1 MKKIL
6 LIFLAVCAF
15 ALNSVYAQNKKIGG
29 RVTSSD
35 DGLPLPGV
43 SIKVS
48 GSKSGVQTDA
58 DGSYT
63 LNVPDGSNTVVF
75 SFIGYLP
82 QTITVGNPST
92 YNIKLVSDQKTLND
106 VVVIGYGSVSKR
118 TSTGSTA
125 SVKAAD
131 IAGRPVTGL
140 DQALQGLTAGVQVT
154 SASGTPGGAVT
165 VRVRGVSTINAGSQ
179 PLYVVDGTPIIAA
192 NNAQIGF
199 GNGQTNGLNDINPN
213 DIESID
219 VLKDAAAA
227 AIYGSRASNGVVIVT
242 TKRGKTGKTNIDLD
256 YSTGF
261 QQTTKTIDALTGP
274 EYVQLYQDAVQ
285 NRYPTLTIGSTT
297 YPTLTAL
304 ITTGL
309 TRPLLAANPST
320 YSTTNWQDQVFRN
333 APISNYNLSINGG
346 NEKTRFN
353 ITSGFFDQ
361 DGILK
366 GSSYNR
372 FNMRLNLDHT
382 INDRFKVGTS
392 TSFSRSA
399 SNRINN
405 DNNIYGVLS
414 SAILLSPAINIY
426 NADGTYGRDVYSS
439 VENPVAAYTEPFN
452 LTTAGRLLSNVY
464 GEYKLLPSLTF
475 KTNFAAD
482 YQIYHERRFLPST
495 LNAAASPTNGSGIEA
510 YASELNLLNENTL
523 TFNKSFG
530 EHSLTVLGGQ
540 SWQKDDK
547 ETLYASGTNFPGN
560 DIQRLSAAAVKTD
573 ASSSGTS
580 STLVSFFGRASYD
593 YKKRYIFS
601 ATLRSDASSRF
612 ADGHRYGYF
621 PALSAAWI
629 ISDESFMKNMNWLST
644 LKLRGSWGKTGNN
657 FIDDFASRTLIG
669 AYNTTAVQSIAYAG
683 VAGLYPSQLGDP
695 NLTWEKTTSTDIAL
709 DFGFLND
716 RITLSADVY
725 YRKTDNLLASLPL
738 AGSSGFTTYTTNVGS
753 LENKGLELDLQT
765 VNLKGRDFS
774 WTTNL
779 NIAFNKNK
787 ILSLANNNAPVP
799 QGFGSWLEV
808 GQSVGAF
815 RGYKVLGIFQSQA
828 EVDQANAAAR
838 TATGSST
845 AVYQL
850 AATAPGDIKFEDVNG
865 DGVITS
871 ADQKILGSAQP
882 SFTGGFNNNFRYK
895 NFDLA
900 MLWQFNYGN
909 EILNYTRSFAEGM
922 NTIYGQF
929 TTTLDRW
936 TPTNTNT
943 TMPRAVLGDPNSNNR
958 VSDRFIENGS
968 YARMKN
974 LSIGYSLPADMAAKL
989 HMRKLRIFAAAQNL
1003 VTITNYKGFD
1013 PEVSTFNSTPASAGT
1028 DFLTA
1033 PQAKTFT
1040 FGVNVGF

>member
-48 GSKSGVQTDA
+48 GSNNGVQTDA

-63 LNVPDGSNTVVF
+63 LNVPAGSNSVVF

-82 QTITVGNPST
+82 QTLTIGNANT
-92 YNIKLVSDQKTLND
+92 YNVKLVSDEKTLND
-106 VVVIGYGSVSKR
+106 VVVVGYGTESKR
-118 TSTGSTA
+118 TNTGAISRI
-125 SVKAAD
+125 KAAD
-131 IAGRPVTGL
+131 IADRPVTGL
-140 DQALQGLTAGVQVT
+140 DQSLQGLVAGVQVT

-179 PLYVVDGTPIIAA
+179 PLYVIDGTPIITG
-192 NNAQIGF
+192 NNSQIGF
-199 GNGQTNGLNDINPN
+199 GNGQTNALNDINPN

-242 TKRGKTGKTNIDLD
+242 TKRGKSGRTNIDLD
-256 YSTGF
+256 YNTGF

-274 EYVQLYQDAVQ
+274 QYIQLYQDAVL
-285 NRYPTLTIGSTT
+285 NRYPTLTIGTTT
-297 YPTLTAL
+297 YPTLAAL

-309 TRPLLAANPST
+309 SRPLLAADAST
-320 YSTTNWQDQVFRN
+320 YPTTNWQDQVFRT

-372 FNMRLNLDHT
+372 FSTRLNLDHS
-382 INDRFKVGTS
+382 ISDKFKVGTS
-392 TSFSRSA
+392 TSFNRSV
-399 SNRINN
+399 STRINN

-414 SAILLSPAINIY
+414 SAVLLSSAITPY
-426 NADGTYGRDVYSS
+426 NANGTYGRDVYSS
-439 VENPVAAYTEPFN
+439 VENPIAAYKEPLN
-452 LTTAGRLLSNVY
+452 ETTASRLLSNVY

-482 YQIYHERRFLPST
+482 YQVYHERRFVPST
-495 LNAAASPTNGSGIEA
+495 LNAAAAPTNGSGIEA
-510 YASELNLLNENTL
+510 YLSDLNLLNENTL

-530 EHSLTVLGGQ
+530 DHSLTLLGGQ
-540 SWQKDDK
+540 SWQKDSY
-547 ETLYASGTNFPGN
+547 ETLFASGTNFPGN
-560 DIQRLSAAAVKTD
+560 DIKRLSAASVKTD
-573 ASSSGTS
+573 ASSSGSS
-580 STLVSFFGRASYD
+580 STLVSYFGRANYSY
-593 YKKRYIFS
+593 KNRYIFS
-601 ATLRSDASSRF
+601 ATLRSDGSSRF
-612 ADGHRYGYF
+612 ADGNRFGYF
-621 PALSAAWI
+621 PAVSGAWL
-629 ISDESFMKNMNWLST
+629 ISEESFMKNINWVST

-657 FIDDFASRTLIG
+657 FISDFASRTLLSG
-669 AYNTTAVQSIAYAG
+669 YNTAASRGTAFAG

-695 NLTWEKTTSTDIAL
+695 NLTWEKTTSTDVAV

-716 RITLSADVY
+716 RITLSADFY
-725 YRKTDNLLASLPL
+725 YRKTNDLLADLPL
-738 AGSSGFTTYTTNVGS
+738 AGSTGFTTYVTNVGS
-753 LENKGLELDLQT
+753 MENKGLELDLQT
-765 VNLKGRDFS
+765 INVKSRDFN
-774 WTTNL
+774 WTTNF
-779 NIAFNKNK
+779 NISFNKNK
-787 ILSLANNNAPVP
+787 ILSLANNNASVP
-799 QGFGSWLEV
+799 AGFASWLEV
-808 GQSVGAF
+808 GQSIGSF
-815 RGYKVLGIFQSQA
+815 RGYKVTGIFQNQA
-828 EVDQANAAAR
+828 EIDAVNAAAR
-838 TATGSST
+838 TATGS
-845 AVYQL
+845 
-850 AATAPGDIKFEDVNG
+850 ATALYQVAGTSPGDIKFADING
-865 DGVITS
+865 DGVVTS
-871 ADQKILGSAQP
+871 ADQTILGSAQP
-882 SFTGGFNNNFRYK
+882 KFTGGFNNTFKYK
-895 NFDLA
+895 NVDLS
-900 MLWQFNYGN
+900 MLWQFSYGN
-909 EILNYTRSFAEGM
+909 EVLNWTRSFAEGM

-929 TTTLDRW
+929 ATTLDRW

-943 TMPRAVLGDPNSNNR
+943 SMPRAVLGDPNTNNR
-958 VSDRFIENGS
+958 ASDRFVENAS

-974 LSIGYSLPADMAAKL
+974 LSLGYSLSSDLAAKL
-989 HMRKLRIFAAAQNL
+989 HVRKLRIFAAAQNL
-1003 VTITNYKGFD
+1003 VTITDYKGFD
-1013 PEVSTFNSTPASAGT
+1013 PEVSTFNSTPQSAGT

-1040 FGVNVGF
+1040 FGLNVGF